1 MRVTGLGLIRK
12 HSATL
17 HGHRTSFSLED
28 EFWLELK
35 GIAAARRMSL
45 AALIAEI
52 DDGRTAAN
60 NLSSALRLYVLAWVK
75 GAKGGSAKISPKA

>member
-1 MRVTGLGLIRK
+1 MIRK

-28 EFWLELK
+28 EFWDELRT
-35 GIAAARRMSL
+35 IASIRDVSL

-52 DDGRTAAN
+52 DDSREAES
-60 NLSSALRLYVLAWVK
+60 NLSSALRLYVLHWLKDRA
-75 GAKGGSAKISPKA
+75 GPR